1 MSIFKKLFTKKPDLP
16 SIDWSYVGADMHSH
30 LIPKIDDG
38 VKSEEESIDLIK
50 RFYNLGFRKIITTPH
65 IMGDFYRN
73 TPEVILKG
81 RDIMRKRIEQEG
93 LQLKFEAAAEYYI
106 DFDFERKLEE
116 EKLLTIGD
124 GYVLVEV
131 SYINPPEN
139 MTELLFKMQT
149 KGYKVIL
156 AHPERYPFWF
166 NNLRFF
172 QELNYKGI
180 YLQLNLNSLSGY
192 YSAEIQK
199 QAELLVQN
207 NLIRFIGSDCHHL
220 EHFESM
226 VEAGPKA
233 ALHQLLTSGLLLNGS
248 L

>member
-106 DFDFERKLEE
+106 DFDL
-116 EKLLTIGD
+116 
-124 GYVLVEV
+124 
-131 SYINPPEN
+131 
-139 MTELLFKMQT
+139 
-149 KGYKVIL
+149 
-156 AHPERYPFWF
+156 
-166 NNLRFF
+166 
-172 QELNYKGI
+172 
-180 YLQLNLNSLSGY
+180 
-192 YSAEIQK
+192 
-199 QAELLVQN
+199 
-207 NLIRFIGSDCHHL
+207 
-220 EHFESM
+220 
-226 VEAGPKA
+226 
-233 ALHQLLTSGLLLNGS
+233 
-248 L
+248 